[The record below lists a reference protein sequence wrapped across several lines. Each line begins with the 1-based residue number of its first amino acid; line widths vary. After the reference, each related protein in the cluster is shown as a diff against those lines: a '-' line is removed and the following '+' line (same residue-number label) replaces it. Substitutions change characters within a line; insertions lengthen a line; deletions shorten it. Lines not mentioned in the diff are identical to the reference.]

1 MISRLTGLIAM
12 AAFLAAGSAQAQ
24 VRTVKDMPMALAVE
38 AVAAAVADCSSKGYK
53 VAAAVVDRGGVVKAL
68 YRADDAGPHSLDSS
82 RRKAYTALTLKT
94 ATTAL
99 MEMAQKNPGA
109 ANLIYINDF
118 LLLGGGIPIQA
129 GGETI
134 GAIGVGGAPGGH
146 LDDQCAAAGI
156 AKIKDRL
163 N

>member
-1 MISRLTGLIAM
+1 MISRITSLIVI
-12 AAFLAAGSAQAQ
+12 AAFLTAGSAQAQ
-24 VRTVKDMPMALAVE
+24 VRTVKDIPIALAVE
-38 AVAAAVADCSSKGYK
+38 AVTAAVADCSSKGYK
-53 VAAAVVDRGGVVKAL
+53 VSVAVVDRAGQIKAL
-68 YRADDAGPHSLDSS
+68 HRADDAGPHTLDSS

-94 ATTAL
+94 ATTPV
-99 MEMAQKNPGA
+99 MEMAQKNPAA

-118 LLLGGGIPIQA
+118 LALGGGIPIQV

-134 GAIGVGGAPGGH
+134 GAIGVAGAPGGH

-156 AKIKDRL
+156 AKINDRL

>member
-1 MISRLTGLIAM
+1 MMLRIAGPVVI
-12 AAFLAAGSAQAQ
+12 AALVAAASAQAQ
-24 VRTVKDMPMALAVE
+24 VRSVKDIPTALAVE
-38 AVAAAVADCSSKGYK
+38 AAAAAVADCSSKGYY
-53 VAAAVVDRGGVVKAL
+53 VSAAVVDRAGYIKAL
-68 YRADDAGPHSLDSS
+68 HRADDAGPHSLESS

-94 ATTAL
+94 ATTPL
-99 MEMAQKNPGA
+99 MEMTQKFPAA

-118 LLLGGGIPIQA
+118 LLLGGGIPIQVS
-129 GGETI
+129 GETI

-156 AKIKDRL
+156 AKIKARL